1 MEHRLLEYFIAVGED
16 LHFTKAAERLGITQP
31 TLSHQIRLLEQE
43 LGTSLIQRIGK
54 KNYLTQ
60 AGATLLEHARRVVY
74 EVEQAKLEI
83 GQITGVQRGQLRIG
97 CSGNHLLEDKLISF
111 HRQYP
116 GIELT
121 VLELAT
127 EETRAG
133 LLANQLDLGV
143 VFLPL
148 QDEQIVSRPLFD
160 EALVLVVSSE
170 HAYAELPEVTLE
182 QVAQLPL
189 VLFPPKFYV
198 RQLLDT
204 ACADQGIE
212 IRPVMELSTMESQ
225 VQMVIHHVG
234 GTVLPGSYARTLT
247 STNRRGG
254 ITVVPLAQ
262 PVPHKNVGLVYRRST
277 FMDPTLQA
285 FIDHLTEDHEGAVQ
299 GSILAPKR

>member
-60 AGATLLEHARRVVY
+60 AGAILLEHARRVVY

-277 FMDPTLQA
+277 FMDPTFQA

>member
-43 LGTSLIQRIGK
+43 LGTALISRVGK

-60 AGATLLEHARRVVY
+60 AGSILLEHARRVVY

-83 GQITGVQRGQLRIG
+83 GQISGVQRGQLRIG
-97 CSGNHLLEDKLISF
+97 CSGNHLLESKLISF
-111 HRQYP
+111 HRQHP

-127 EETRAG
+127 EETRSG

-148 QDEQIVSRPLFD
+148 QDEQIVSRPLYD
-160 EALVLVVSSE
+160 EELVLVVSNL

-182 QVAQLPL
+182 QVARLPL

-204 ACADQGIE
+204 ACAEQGIE

-225 VQMVIHHVG
+225 VQMVLHHVG
-234 GTVLPGSYARTLT
+234 GTVLPSSYARTLT
-247 STNRRGG
+247 GTNRRGG
-254 ITVVPLAQ
+254 IAVVPLAE
-262 PVPHKNVGLVYRRST
+262 PVPRKNVGLVYRSST
-277 FMDPTLQA
+277 YMDPTLQA
-285 FIDHLTEDHEGAVQ
+285 FIRHLME
-299 GSILAPKR
+299 